1 MGRICRDDL
10 RYTDDVI
17 ATLQADLPVGIV
29 ADILNISTK
38 DVPYHRDEV
47 HGMSHHGT
55 VLMLAIE
62 DKPKAPKITVKKKTV
77 GAMIDAMGLDWI
89 SEHTYQQIA
98 DELQV
103 SVNAVNQYC
112 NRYKIATASTKMPRQ
127 TFTDTISAQP
137 LEWLAARSYR
147 QIADEL
153 GIPYASVMD
162 VCARRHIETLSRRA
176 QAYGSRTKPVRVVS
190 GKNYR
195 TTARI
200 MKQSASW
207 LAERTYQQI
216 ADELK
221 VPYSNV
227 CVACR
232 RKNIITASTF
242 KPSQFRKK
250 AVK

>member
-47 HGMSHHGT
+47 RGMSHHGT
-55 VLMLAIE
+55 VLTLPVE
-62 DKPKAPKITVKKKTV
+62 DKSKAPKIAGKKKTV
-77 GAMIDAMGLDWI
+77 GAMINAMDPDWI
-89 SEHTYQQIA
+89 SERTYQQIA
-98 DELQV
+98 DVLHV
-103 SVNAVNQYC
+103 SANSVNQHC
-112 NRYKIATASTKMPRQ
+112 NRYKIVTASTQTQRQ

-147 QIADEL
+147 QISDEL

-176 QAYGSRTKPVRVVS
+176 QAYGSRTKTVRVIP

-200 MKQSASW
+200 MKQSAAW

-221 VPYSNV
+221 VPYNNV

-242 KPSQFRKK
+242 KLVQFRKK